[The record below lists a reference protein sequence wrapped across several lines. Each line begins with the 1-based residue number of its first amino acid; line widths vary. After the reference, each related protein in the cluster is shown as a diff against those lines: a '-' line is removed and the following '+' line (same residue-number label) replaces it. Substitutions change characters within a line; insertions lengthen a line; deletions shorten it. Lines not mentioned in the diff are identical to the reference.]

1 MKFEIPFDENIY
13 RRQIEQTFNIVWKK
27 HFSETKKTAIVAV
40 IFIILG
46 IVILYGKGDIGVLFL
61 ILGVVSAINSLT
73 RYYKYKEAKKTTER
87 ISSENIQKWNENP
100 ISVWEFE
107 NSYFRFEFYGGDY
120 KINWDNFKYFNVDNQ
135 TMFLG
140 FNKNGN
146 WYSLSESEIGKEN
159 FAKVVDFVSSK
170 IKPANN

>member
-13 RRQIEQTFNIVWKK
+13 RQQIELTFKIAWEKY
-27 HFSETKKTAIVAV
+27 FGETKKTAIVAV
-40 IFIILG
+40 IFILLG
-46 IVILYGKGDIGVLFL
+46 IVILYGKGDIGGLFL
-61 ILGVVSAINSLT
+61 ILGVVSGISAIIRFN
-73 RYYKYKEAKKTTER
+73 KYKEAKKTTER
-87 ISSENIQKWNENP
+87 ITIESIQKWNENP

-135 TMFLG
+135 TVFFG
-140 FNKNGN
+140 FKENTN

-159 FAKVVDFVSSK
+159 FDKVVDFVASK
-170 IKPANN
+170 IKTSD